1 MLSDGFHVAKPRKII
16 ISLSGCWTSP
26 TKEHSMKDMPSRRRR
41 CDARVGRGA
50 RAKDRALMAGEFRKL
65 MRSRCR
71 NWALPGS
78 TRCRLHG
85 GLSTGPLTPEGLA
98 RTVAAMKVG
107 RARWVA
113 KLKAE
118 GKPIPAGRKKGGRN
132 RSLEQREQAAYEKQC
147 ARDWHR
153 VVLLNRRQ
161 ARRAQRW
168 QERKRAAEDEARRK
182 RFHAGGPFW
191 TEEEWE
197 AL

>member
-1 MLSDGFHVAKPRKII
+1 
-16 ISLSGCWTSP
+16 
-26 TKEHSMKDMPSRRRR
+26 MKDMPSRRHR

-50 RAKDRALMAGEFRKL
+50 RAKDRALMSGEFRKL

-98 RTVAAMKVG
+98 RTVAAMKAG

-118 GKPIPAGRKKGGRN
+118 GKPIPCGRKKGGRN
-132 RSLEQREQAAYEKQC
+132 RTIEERKQAAYEKQC
-147 ARDWHR
+147 RHEWHR
-153 VVLLNRRQ
+153 MVLLNQRQ

-168 QERKRAAEDEARRK
+168 EDRKNEARRK
-182 RFHAGGPFW
+182 RFQAGGPFW
-191 TEEEWE
+191 TDEEWE
-197 AL
+197 NL

>member
-1 MLSDGFHVAKPRKII
+1 
-16 ISLSGCWTSP
+16 
-26 TKEHSMKDMPSRRRR
+26 MKDTPRRR

-98 RTVAAMKVG
+98 RTVAAMKAG

-118 GKPIPAGRKKGGRN
+118 GKPIPSGRKKGGRN
-132 RSLEQREQAAYEKQC
+132 RSIEQREQAAYEKQC
-147 ARDWHR
+147 ARDWASAKPA
-153 VVLLNRRQ
+153 VRRDGRI
-161 ARRAQRW
+161 ARTRRAGSDFTPVVRFGRTKNGRLFSLGGGGW
-168 QERKRAAEDEARRK
+168 KRMADAPEA
-182 RFHAGGPFW
+182 
-191 TEEEWE
+191 
-197 AL
+197 